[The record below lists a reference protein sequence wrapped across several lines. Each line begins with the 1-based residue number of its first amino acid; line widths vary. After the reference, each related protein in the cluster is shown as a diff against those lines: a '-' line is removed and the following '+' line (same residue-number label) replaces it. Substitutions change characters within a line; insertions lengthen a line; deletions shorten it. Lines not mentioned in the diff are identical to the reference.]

1 MQGLPVEDPPP
12 STKITSN
19 LMQREKVWTSGIVFN
34 FQILHHLITVL
45 LIIKVTSSFKLQG
58 SLPVKLGKV
67 TGTATTK
74 ELMMDCLRSLKRNH
88 KVTIVQ
94 SGNRIFHFFF
104 TLSKWK
110 EQEIKV
116 KL

>member
-1 MQGLPVEDPPP
+1 MEDPPP
-12 STKITSN
+12 STKVTSN
-19 LMQREKVWTSGIVFN
+19 LMQREKVWISGIVFN

-45 LIIKVTSSFKLQG
+45 LIIKVISSFKLQG

-67 TGTATTK
+67 TGTEKTK

-94 SGNRIFHFFF
+94 SGTRIFTFSLHYQNGKNKK
-104 TLSKWK
+104 SK
-110 EQEIKV
+110 
-116 KL
+116 